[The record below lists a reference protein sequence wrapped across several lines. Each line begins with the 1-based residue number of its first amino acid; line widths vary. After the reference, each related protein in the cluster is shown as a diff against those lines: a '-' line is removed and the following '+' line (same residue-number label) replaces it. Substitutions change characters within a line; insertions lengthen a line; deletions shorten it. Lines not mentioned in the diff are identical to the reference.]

1 MSQTARLF
9 ITYHGQN
16 EDNTNGVLNGYHELL
31 RPCRFIINV
40 NDLPEPIVVLEII
53 ERDFGVMIE
62 RLDGCTE
69 EMCPPDTIKT
79 DTIIYFLNPD
89 DVETFDG
96 AYRKFGTI

>member
-1 MSQTARLF
+1 
-9 ITYHGQN
+9 
-16 EDNTNGVLNGYHELL
+16 
-31 RPCRFIINV
+31 
-40 NDLPEPIVVLEII
+40 
-53 ERDFGVMIE
+53 MIE